1 MPKEKFVKLCLLAT
15 DSVDLQLRS
24 FVFAELM
31 KRDLTPL
38 LPMLKSLL
46 HDQNSGRR
54 AVAAI
59 ILPHALEASELPDAL
74 AKLARDHAAVVR
86 MTAEA
91 VAKARCQGG
100 YYARFRELAD
110 RK

>member
-1 MPKEKFVKLCLLAT
+1 MPKAKFVKLCLLAT

-24 FVFAELM
+24 FVFGELM

-38 LPMLKSLL
+38 IPMLWKLL
-46 HDQNSGRR
+46 TDKNSGRR
-54 AVAAI
+54 AIAAV
-59 ILPHALEASELPDAL
+59 ILPHALEASELPESL
-74 AKLARDHAAVVR
+74 AELARDHAAVVR